1 MLSFT
6 AKRVLA
12 TGYSRQALRFNSSK
26 EVGALD
32 INNLFKRID
41 QVSQK
46 AAEKNKTLQEQVA
59 KAQRSAPRSENHQ
72 RRQNNGERRQY
83 DGQRRQYDGQR
94 RQYNGQ
100 KYQYEGERGQYG
112 GQRRQYDGQR
122 RQYDGQRR
130 QNDGPRN
137 NRERLPQG
145 EQPRRYERRQH
156 AGDVRAPVDPEE
168 AAKNLSNL
176 TGIIEVRPR
185 RSFEAKDNFQ
195 GAHIKSRTNE
205 LQPRQYRA
213 ADRPRAAPNRNRNR
227 TTSAASNR
235 RTGAGIARDKK
246 KVGECIAP
254 PIDSID
260 LVATELKPKIKPEHF
275 FYGKVPSVTST
286 VTARLASVAKMT
298 LTDSQYP
305 YKLPKDIIN
314 MAPLKSGNPFLLQK
328 SWRLDV
334 DQEVMKQRVKTVVLG
349 QVDDLKIEGEKTKLA
364 TETLHDINI
373 NPNLSKEQKQEMFDI
388 VNGVKGLKTLFNDAH
403 WRKQASEP

>member
-26 EVGALD
+26 NVGALD
-32 INNLFKRID
+32 ITNLFKRID

-59 KAQRSAPRSENHQ
+59 KAQRSAPRNENGQ
-72 RRQNNGERRQY
+72 RRQNDGQRRQY

-100 KYQYEGERGQYG
+100 KYQYEGERRQYG
-112 GQRRQYDGQR
+112 GQRRQYDGE
-122 RQYDGQRR
+122 RR

-137 NRERLPQG
+137 NRERFPQG
-145 EQPRRYERRQH
+145 EQPRRYERRQY
-156 AGDVRAPVDPEE
+156 AGDARAPVDPEE

-195 GAHIKSRTNE
+195 GAHIRSRTSE
-205 LQPRQYRA
+205 LQPRQYRTEA
-213 ADRPRAAPNRNRNR
+213 RPRAAPNRNRNR
-227 TTSAASNR
+227 TTPEASNR
-235 RTGAGIARDKK
+235 RAGAGTARDKK
-246 KVGECIAP
+246 KAGESIAP

-388 VNGVKGLKTLFNDAH
+388 VNGVKGLKTLFNNAH